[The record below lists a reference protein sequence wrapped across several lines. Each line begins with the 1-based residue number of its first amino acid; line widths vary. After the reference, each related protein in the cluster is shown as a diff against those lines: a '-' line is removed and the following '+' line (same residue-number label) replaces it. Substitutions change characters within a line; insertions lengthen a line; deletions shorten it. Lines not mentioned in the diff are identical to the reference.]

1 MRMWWTA
8 VLHNGVLWSGLLAML
23 VAQGLKP
30 ALAALRGQG
39 WRWRAMF
46 APGGMPSSH
55 AALVAAAA
63 HAIGLQQGFDSPLF
77 GLAVVVAMIV
87 MYDATGVR
95 REAGEHAARLNRL
108 LDELQ
113 QGHWH
118 GQALREVLG
127 HTPWEV
133 FGGLLLGLAVAQAVA
148 ALGGL

>member
-1 MRMWWTA
+1 MRAWWWM
-8 VLHNGVLWSGLLAML
+8 VLHNRVLWAGVLAML

-30 ALAALRGQG
+30 VVSRLRGQG
-39 WRWRAMF
+39 WRWRAAF

-63 HAIGLQQGFDSPLF
+63 HTIGLQQGFDSPLF

-108 LDELQ
+108 LKELQ
-113 QGHWH
+113 HRVWD

-133 FGGLLLGLAVAQAVA
+133 FGGLLLGVAVAQGVA
-148 ALGGL
+148 WWAGH